1 MDTHSQ
7 RFTFKVTV
15 LMPQL
20 ICVNKLILGTTTKE
34 DREQPDDY
42 QVTSQD
48 LGMSV
53 TLWCNKTTCQIYHFS
68 NLRPIIGYY

>member
-1 MDTHSQ
+1 
-7 RFTFKVTV
+7 
-15 LMPQL
+15 MPQL

-53 TLWCNKTTCQIYHFS
+53 TL
-68 NLRPIIGYY
+68 